1 MSQLCPLAISQAMI
15 EFLRRTG
22 GIVRSCALA
31 IARGEKSTP
40 ITRRLLDRNNHLQSC
55 SLCKLLLAM
64 IEGHESFL
72 FQFQSARYVQN
83 V

>member
-1 MSQLCPLAISQAMI
+1 MISKITPLLHVEHRSRRNPRKKWTICTFYGQKL
-15 EFLRRTG
+15 EFATD
-22 GIVRSCALA
+22 
-31 IARGEKSTP
+31 
-40 ITRRLLDRNNHLQSC
+40 RLLDRNNHLQSC